1 MTSYKKFNKLERFE
15 IMNNALKVML
25 NSIPFRLA
33 DALKEQ
39 HEFNLF
45 DNLEIL
51 KGQTKCD
58 YIYNNPSVLKESI
71 TAEAGGNQQSY
82 IEEFLSQ
89 IPEQKT

>member
-1 MTSYKKFNKLERFE
+1 MMKSYKKFNKLERFE

-51 KGQTKCD
+51 KG
-58 YIYNNPSVLKESI
+58 
-71 TAEAGGNQQSY
+71 
-82 IEEFLSQ
+82 
-89 IPEQKT
+89 